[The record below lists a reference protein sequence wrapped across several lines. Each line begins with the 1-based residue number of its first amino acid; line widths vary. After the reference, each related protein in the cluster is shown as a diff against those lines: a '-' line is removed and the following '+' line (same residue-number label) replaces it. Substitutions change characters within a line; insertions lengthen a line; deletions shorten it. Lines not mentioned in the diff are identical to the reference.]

1 MMRVLKN
8 KAVFVPTVIGIS
20 VTTVGFIILLFI
32 SPIAASVMLL
42 CCLVIMSVF
51 LFSQYSEYSKLN
63 RLCDDIDK
71 ILDGDDSIS
80 FDSYEEGDISLL
92 KTEISKMTT
101 RIREQNRAL
110 AKEKS
115 FLQDSLADISHQLRT
130 PLTSMSIILTMLR
143 TKELSDEDKKRY
155 IRDLSLLTGKT
166 EWLID
171 TLLKLSSFEAEAISM
186 KREDFFCKELLESAT
201 EPLMIMAELKDVHI
215 KISAEEVKLSADF
228 NWCCEAI
235 KNIVKNSIEHSKTDS
250 TIEITATEN
259 PLFVTIAIEGGNN
272 KIAEKDFPHIFE
284 RFYKSDNV
292 NHQGYGIGLAL
303 AKKIISA
310 HDGVIKAEN
319 TDKGVRF
326 TLIFNKN

>member
-1 MMRVLKN
+1 MLKN
-8 KAVFVPTVIGIS
+8 KAVFVPTVCGIS
-20 VTTVGFIILLFI
+20 ITVAGFIILLFI

-42 CCLVIMSVF
+42 CCLVIMGAF
-51 LFSQYSEYSKLN
+51 LFSQYGEYNKLD
-63 RLCDDIDK
+63 RLCDDIDR

-92 KTEISKMTT
+92 KTEINKMTT
-101 RIREQNRAL
+101 RIREQNREL

-171 TLLKLSSFEAEAISM
+171 TLLKLSSFEAEAITM
-186 KREDFFCKELLESAT
+186 KKEDFFCKELIESAT

-215 KISAEEVKLSADF
+215 KISAGEVKLSADF

-235 KNIVKNSIEHSKTDS
+235 KNIVKNSIELSKADS
-250 TIEITATEN
+250 
-259 PLFVTIAIEGGNN
+259 
-272 KIAEKDFPHIFE
+272 
-284 RFYKSDNV
+284 
-292 NHQGYGIGLAL
+292 
-303 AKKIISA
+303 
-310 HDGVIKAEN
+310 
-319 TDKGVRF
+319 
-326 TLIFNKN
+326 

>member
-1 MMRVLKN
+1 MMRVFKN
-8 KAVFVPTVIGIS
+8 KEVFVPFVCGIS
-20 VTTVGFIILLFI
+20 ITVAGFIILLFI
-32 SPIAASVMLL
+32 SPIAASIMLL
-42 CCLVIMSVF
+42 CCLVIMGVF
-51 LFSQYSEYSKLN
+51 LFSQYGEYNKLN

-80 FDSYEEGDISLL
+80 FDSYDEGDISLL
-92 KTEISKMTT
+92 KTEINKMTI

-110 AKEKS
+110 AKEKT

-143 TKELSDEDKKRY
+143 TKELSDPDRKRY
-155 IRDLSLLTGKT
+155 IRDLSLLTEKT

-171 TLLKLSSFEAEAISM
+171 TLLKLSSFEASAITM
-186 KREDFFCKELLESAT
+186 EKTEFNCKELLESAT
-201 EPLMIMAELKDVHI
+201 EPLMIMAELKGTHI
-215 KISAEEVKLSADF
+215 GINAGEVKLYADF
-228 NWCCEAI
+228 RWCCEAV
-235 KNIVKNSIEHSKTDS
+235 KNIVKNCIEHSKVDS
-250 TIEITATEN
+250 KIEITAIEN

-272 KIAEKDFPHIFE
+272 RIEEKDFPHIFE

-326 TLIFNKN
+326 TLIFNKE

>member
-1 MMRVLKN
+1 MEQ
-8 KAVFVPTVIGIS
+8 FVIS
-20 VTTVGFIILLFI
+20 
-32 SPIAASVMLL
+32 
-42 CCLVIMSVF
+42 
-51 LFSQYSEYSKLN
+51 
-63 RLCDDIDK
+63 
-71 ILDGDDSIS
+71 
-80 FDSYEEGDISLL
+80 
-92 KTEISKMTT
+92 
-101 RIREQNRAL
+101 
-110 AKEKS
+110 
-115 FLQDSLADISHQLRT
+115 
-130 PLTSMSIILTMLR
+130 
-143 TKELSDEDKKRY
+143 
-155 IRDLSLLTGKT
+155 
-166 EWLID
+166 ID

-186 KREDFFCKELLESAT
+186 KREDFFCKELLESST

-215 KISAEEVKLSADF
+215 KINAEEVKLSADF

-272 KIAEKDFPHIFE
+272 KIVEKDFPHIFE